1 MQAIVKPPHTAV
13 TRAIN
18 VVLKTG
24 APSYVICD
32 LVNQLGFGAKASHN
46 TPMSFLL
53 HVLAGLAAQ
62 ASSPAQAAPPATP
75 SVPAATTGNAAS
87 TWPIQEA
94 DFVIDDFRFQSG
106 ERMPSLRI
114 HYTTL
119 GQPHRN
125 AQGEID
131 NAVMILHGTGGTGKQ
146 FLRPQ
151 FADEL
156 YGPGQPLDIS
166 RYWIILPD
174 NIGHGG
180 SSKPS
185 EGERMRFPAYDYN
198 DMVEAQHQLLT
209 KGLGIRQMRLIMGTS
224 MGCMHSFV
232 WGETHPQFARA
243 LMPLACQP
251 IEIAGLNRMWRQLL
265 VDGIRSD
272 PAWAGGEYTTQPIQ
286 GLRTAASLL
295 IVAGAAPLTLQNTY
309 PTREAATAQ
318 ARARLDASM
327 GGVDANDLLYQVE
340 ASRTYNPWPNL
351 EAITAPL
358 VWINSADDF
367 INPRNL
373 DVPQR
378 AMARMSN
385 ARFRLIPESAETQGH
400 GTHTWA
406 RFWKDDLSD
415 LLRRTEPSAPEE

>member
-1 MQAIVKPPHTAV
+1 MT
-13 TRAIN
+13 
-18 VVLKTG
+18 L
-24 APSYVICD
+24 
-32 LVNQLGFGAKASHN
+32 
-46 TPMSFLL
+46 FL
-53 HVLAGLAAQ
+53 HILAGLASQ
-62 ASSPAQAAPPATP
+62 VSSPAPPAPPVAPSAT
-75 SVPAATTGNAAS
+75 AATTTNAAI
-87 TWPIQEA
+87 TWPIQEG

-106 ERMPSLRI
+106 ERRPSIRI

-185 EGERMRFPAYDYN
+185 DGERMRFPAYDYK
-198 DMVEAQHQLLT
+198 DMVAAQYELLT

-232 WGETHPQFARA
+232 WGEVHPQFARA

-251 IEIAGLNRMWRQLL
+251 IEIAGLNRIWRQLL

-295 IVAGAAPLTLQNTY
+295 IVAGAAPLSLQNTFS
-309 PTREAATAQ
+309 TRDAATEQ
-318 ARARLDASM
+318 ARARVEASIA
-327 GGVDANDLLYQVE
+327 GVDANDLIYQVE
-340 ASRTYNPWPNL
+340 SSRTYNPWPNL
-351 EAITAPL
+351 EAITAPV

-367 INPRNL
+367 INPHNL
-373 DVPQR
+373 DTPQR
-378 AMARMSN
+378 AIARMPN
-385 ARFRLIPESAETQGH
+385 ARFRLIPESVETQGH

-406 RFWKDDLSD
+406 RFWKQDLSD
-415 LLRRTEPSAPEE
+415 LLESTDAAASGK